1 MTHTSENQSE
11 IGGHAPDTGVAPAR
25 AWYRRW
31 QLIVI
36 AGVAT
41 LGLAGGGIAYAYSSA
56 LADAR
61 ASYERAVNQ
70 AHATFDDLDQI
81 VDTAR
86 ELSVDCSEKI
96 AGDVVCEE
104 LAGELEGVPVRPS
117 FDAAQDLGRDEL
129 RQGQSR
135 AEETIKAAHERT
147 LSIKD
152 RIEAVKAA
160 MTVAEQ
166 QTMREELG
174 APVESDEPSGVSS
187 EQPIASSG
195 QSESTQTGGGQVS
208 AKRPPSPVVK
218 GQAPAPKAVPAPKAA
233 QQPAPVKPV
242 KPAPPAEPARP
253 ARPVP
258 QPAPAPAPQPVPA
271 PKPERTI
278 IKAIAICKG
287 GTDGNST
294 CYDEIHWSDGTI
306 ENRPHP

>member
-1 MTHTSENQSE
+1 MTHTSENQSG
-11 IGGHAPDTGVAPAR
+11 IGGHAPDPVVASDR

-31 QLIVI
+31 QVIVI
-36 AGVAT
+36 AVVAT

-56 LADAR
+56 LAGVR

-70 AHATFDDLDQI
+70 AHAAFDELDQM

-86 ELSVDCSEKI
+86 ELSVHCSEKI

-152 RIEAVKAA
+152 RIEAVKAT
-160 MTVAEQ
+160 MRVVEQ
-166 QTMREELG
+166 QSAHEELEV
-174 APVESDEPSGVSS
+174 PVESDEPSGVSS
-187 EQPIASSG
+187 EQPIVSSG
-195 QSESTQTGGGQVS
+195 QGESTQTGGGQVS
-208 AKRPPSPVVK
+208 AKRAPAPVVK
-218 GQAPAPKAVPAPKAA
+218 GQAPAPKVA

-242 KPAPPAEPARP
+242 KPAPPAEPARPARP

>member
-1 MTHTSENQSE
+1 MTHTSENQSG
-11 IGGHAPDTGVAPAR
+11 IGGHAPDPVVASDR

-31 QLIVI
+31 QVIVI
-36 AGVAT
+36 AVVAT

-56 LADAR
+56 LAGVR

-70 AHATFDDLDQI
+70 AHAAFDELDQM

-152 RIEAVKAA
+152 RIEAVKAT
-160 MTVAEQ
+160 MRVVEQ
-166 QTMREELG
+166 QSAHEELEV
-174 APVESDEPSGVSS
+174 PVESDEPSGVSS
-187 EQPIASSG
+187 EQPIVSSG

-208 AKRPPSPVVK
+208 AKRAPAPVVK
-218 GQAPAPKAVPAPKAA
+218 GQAPAPKAVPAPKVA

-258 QPAPAPAPQPVPA
+258 QPAPAPAPAPA

>member
-1 MTHTSENQSE
+1 MTHTSENQIE
-11 IGGHAPDTGVAPAR
+11 LGVHAPDPVVAPER

-31 QLIVI
+31 QVI
-36 AGVAT
+36 AIAVVAT
-41 LGLAGGGIAYAYSSA
+41 LGLAGGGAAYAYSSA
-56 LADAR
+56 LAGAR
-61 ASYERAVNQ
+61 ASYETAVSQ
-70 AHATFDDLDQI
+70 AHAAFDELDQM

-86 ELSVDCSEKI
+86 KLSADCSEKI

-104 LAGELEGVPVRPS
+104 LAGELEGGLVRPG

-135 AEETIKAAHERT
+135 AEEAIKAAHERT

-166 QTMREELG
+166 QTAHEELEV
-174 APVESDEPSGVSS
+174 PVESDEPSDVSS

-208 AKRPPSPVVK
+208 AKRAPAPVMK
-218 GQAPAPKAVPAPKAA
+218 GQAPAPKAVPAPKVA

-253 ARPVP
+253 AQPAP
-258 QPAPAPAPQPVPA
+258 QPAPAPAPAPA

-278 IKAIAICKG
+278 IKAYAVCEG
-287 GTDGNST
+287 GTDGKST
-294 CYDEIHWSDGTI
+294 CYHEIYWSDG
-306 ENRPHP
+306 EVEKRPIP